1 LQTRKVRE
9 REYDKGNSPPWGGVK
24 ELGPAA
30 PFSLYV
36 EMLQHEEE
44 EPEEREKEKRER
56 EKRKRERKK

>member
-9 REYDKGNSPPWGGVK
+9 REYNKGNSPPWGGVK

-44 EPEEREKEKRER
+44 EPEEEKRER